1 MIEKVLVINRKTGRE
16 KWVPAGTAEMMK
28 NEDFLKKDWEVP
40 KPGSP
45 TPNEV
50 VKFIE
55 RKHND
60 EELQPKVV
68 EFEKE
73 SEDGLSEAGCK
84 KTCKDL
90 ESKLREAEAI
100 VEELSQEKAK
110 IDAHV
115 EFRAKEEKA
124 VKEDLSLLSVKKLA
138 DRIEY
143 LTLDQLEGLKTDERV
158 SVVRMVEK
166 ELKKRE
172 DEKGNTG
179 N

>member
-73 SEDGLSEAGCK
+73 SEA
-84 KTCKDL
+84 DL
-90 ESKLREAEAI
+90 DAIIKEAE
-100 VEELSQEKAK
+100 EKKAK
-110 IDAHV
+110 LKADA
-115 EFRAKEEKA
+115 EAKEKA

-143 LTLDQLEGLKTDERV
+143 LTPDQLEGLKTDERV